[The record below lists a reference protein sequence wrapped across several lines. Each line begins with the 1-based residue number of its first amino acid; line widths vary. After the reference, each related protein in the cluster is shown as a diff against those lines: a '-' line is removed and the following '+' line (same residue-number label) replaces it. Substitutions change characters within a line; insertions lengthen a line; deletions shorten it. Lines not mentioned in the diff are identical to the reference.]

1 MGDLLSGLS
10 DLINNLFDTLSDL
23 LNSLLGG
30 G

>member
-10 DLINNLFDTLSDL
+10 DLLNNLFSTLSDL